1 MSAVSCL
8 FQVDVLDKLLFL
20 PLSDPQA
27 SQEGKSNFLLGNT
40 SIRCAP
46 RN

>member
-1 MSAVSCL
+1 MSTVSCL
-8 FQVDVLDKLLFL
+8 FQVDVLDKLLFP

-27 SQEGKSNFLLGNT
+27 SREGKSNFLLGNT
-40 SIRCAP
+40 SICCAP